1 MAKNIIFITKK
12 NFFFSKLSLL
22 LEKEGYL
29 LTPLSRTNELPEKSF
44 KTPFLFFFLESKE
57 SVRDLKK
64 LNTKLYNLVIFK
76 EQKINIDEDF
86 PNATY
91 MSLPLV
97 YNELM
102 TEVERLN
109 KVTKINYKRYKL
121 GKYFY
126 NAKTSQL
133 FEEKSSS
140 VINLTELESKFLN
153 YMLKK
158 NGGATKTQIL
168 SEVWKHNKEL
178 DTHTL
183 ESLIYRLRKKI
194 ENNPNEPSVLINDS
208 KRYFIKI

>member
-22 LEKEGYL
+22 LEKEGYF

-76 EQKINIDEDF
+76 EQKINVDEDF

>member
-22 LEKEGYL
+22 LEKEGYF

-102 TEVERLN
+102 TEVDRLN

-194 ENNPNEPSVLINDS
+194 ENNPNEPTVLINDS

>member
-22 LEKEGYL
+22 LEKEGYFL
-29 LTPLSRTNELPEKSF
+29 KTLSRINELPEKSL
-44 KTPFLFFFLESKE
+44 KTPFLFFFLESNE
-57 SVRDLKK
+57 SVKDLKK

>member
-22 LEKEGYL
+22 LEKEGYF

>member
-22 LEKEGYL
+22 LEKEGYFL
-29 LTPLSRTNELPEKSF
+29 KPLSRINELPEKSF

>member
-1 MAKNIIFITKK
+1 MLNIW
-12 NFFFSKLSLL
+12 NLQC
-22 LEKEGYL
+22 
-29 LTPLSRTNELPEKSF
+29 
-44 KTPFLFFFLESKE
+44 LF
-57 SVRDLKK
+57 
-64 LNTKLYNLVIFK
+64 
-76 EQKINIDEDF
+76 
-86 PNATY
+86 P
-91 MSLPLV
+91 
-97 YNELM
+97 
-102 TEVERLN
+102 
-109 KVTKINYKRYKL
+109 KINYKRYKL

>member
-22 LEKEGYL
+22 LEKEGYF
-29 LTPLSRTNELPEKSF
+29 LTPLSRANELPEKSF

>member
-22 LEKEGYL
+22 LEKEGYF
-29 LTPLSRTNELPEKSF
+29 LTPLSRTNELPEKSL

>member
-22 LEKEGYL
+22 LEKEGYF

-194 ENNPNEPSVLINDS
+194 ENNPNEPTVLINDS

>member
-1 MAKNIIFITKK
+1 LAKNIIFITKK

-22 LEKEGYL
+22 LEKEGYF

-208 KRYFIKI
+208 KKYFIKI

>member
-22 LEKEGYL
+22 LEKEGYF

-57 SVRDLKK
+57 SLRDLKK

>member
-12 NFFFSKLSLL
+12 NFFFSKLSPL
-22 LEKEGYL
+22 LEKEGYFL
-29 LTPLSRTNELPEKSF
+29 KTLSRINELPEKSL
-44 KTPFLFFFLESKE
+44 KTPFLFFFLESNE
-57 SVRDLKK
+57 SVKDLKK

-97 YNELM
+97 YNELIK
-102 TEVERLN
+102 EVERLN
-109 KVTKINYKRYKL
+109 EVTKINYKRYKL

>member
-22 LEKEGYL
+22 LEKEGYF

-97 YNELM
+97 YNELI
-102 TEVERLN
+102 TEVERIN
-109 KVTKINYKRYKL
+109 KVTKINQKRYKL

-178 DTHTL
+178 NTHTL

>member
-22 LEKEGYL
+22 LEKEGYF

-208 KRYFIKI
+208 KRYFMKI

>member
-12 NFFFSKLSLL
+12 NFFFSKLSVLL
-22 LEKEGYL
+22 QKEGYFL
-29 LTPLSRTNELPEKSF
+29 KTLSRINELQEKSF
-44 KTPFLFFFLESKE
+44 KKHLLFFFLESKE

-76 EQKINIDEDF
+76 ERKINIDEDF
-86 PNATY
+86 PNAIY

-97 YNELM
+97 YNELI

-109 KVTKINYKRYKL
+109 KVTKINHKRYKL

>member
-22 LEKEGYL
+22 LEKEGYRL
-29 LTPLSRTNELPEKSF
+29 KTLSRINEHPEKSL
-44 KTPFLFFFLESKE
+44 KIPFLFIFLESKE
-57 SVRDLKK
+57 SVKELKR
-64 LNTKLYNLVIFK
+64 LNTKLYNIVIFK
-76 EQKINIDEDF
+76 DQKINIDEDF
-86 PNATY
+86 LNATY
-91 MSLPLV
+91 MNLPLV

-109 KVTKINYKRYKL
+109 KVTKINYKMHKL
-121 GKYFY
+121 GKYFF

-133 FEEKSSS
+133 FEEKSSQ

-153 YMLKK
+153 YMIKK

-194 ENNPNEPSVLINDS
+194 ENNPNRPSILINDS
-208 KRYFIKI
+208 KKYFIKI

>member
-22 LEKEGYL
+22 LQKEGYF

>member
-22 LEKEGYL
+22 LEKEGYF

-153 YMLKK
+153 YMQKK

>member
-1 MAKNIIFITKK
+1 LAKNIIFITKK

-22 LEKEGYL
+22 LEKEGYF

>member
-1 MAKNIIFITKK
+1 
-12 NFFFSKLSLL
+12 
-22 LEKEGYL
+22 
-29 LTPLSRTNELPEKSF
+29 
-44 KTPFLFFFLESKE
+44 
-57 SVRDLKK
+57 
-64 LNTKLYNLVIFK
+64 
-76 EQKINIDEDF
+76 
-86 PNATY
+86 

-133 FEEKSSS
+133 FEEKSSQ

>member
-22 LEKEGYL
+22 LEKEGYF

-208 KRYFIKI
+208 KKYFIKI

>member
-22 LEKEGYL
+22 LEKEGYF
-29 LTPLSRTNELPEKSF
+29 LTPLSRANELPE
-44 KTPFLFFFLESKE
+44 
-57 SVRDLKK
+57 K

>member
-22 LEKEGYL
+22 LEKEGYFL
-29 LTPLSRTNELPEKSF
+29 KTLSRINELPEKSL
-44 KTPFLFFFLESKE
+44 KTPFLFFFLESNE
-57 SVRDLKK
+57 SVKDLKK

-126 NAKTSQL
+126 NTKTSQL

>member
-22 LEKEGYL
+22 LEKEGYF
-29 LTPLSRTNELPEKSF
+29 LTPLSRTNELPEKSLKNSF
-44 KTPFLFFFLESKE
+44 FIFFLESKE

-158 NGGATKTQIL
+158 MVVQLKRKFFLKFGSIIKNSIL
-168 SEVWKHNKEL
+168 IPLNH
-178 DTHTL
+178 
-183 ESLIYRLRKKI
+183 
-194 ENNPNEPSVLINDS
+194 
-208 KRYFIKI
+208 

>member
-22 LEKEGYL
+22 LEKEGYF

-76 EQKINIDEDF
+76 EQKINVDEDF

-133 FEEKSSS
+133 FEENSSS

>member
-22 LEKEGYL
+22 LEKEGYF

-97 YNELM
+97 YNELIK
-102 TEVERLN
+102 EVERLN

-126 NAKTSQL
+126 NTKTSQL

>member
-22 LEKEGYL
+22 LEKEGYF

-194 ENNPNEPSVLINDS
+194 ENNPNRPSILINDS
-208 KRYFIKI
+208 KKYFIKI

>member
-22 LEKEGYL
+22 LEKEGYF

-194 ENNPNEPSVLINDS
+194 ENNPNQPSVLINDS

>member
-22 LEKEGYL
+22 LEKEGYF

-102 TEVERLN
+102 TEVERFN

>member
-22 LEKEGYL
+22 LEKEGYF

-153 YMLKK
+153 YMIKK

>member
-22 LEKEGYL
+22 LEKEGYF

-102 TEVERLN
+102 IEVERLN
-109 KVTKINYKRYKL
+109 KVTKTNYKRYKL

>member
-1 MAKNIIFITKK
+1 MAKNIIFIIKK

-22 LEKEGYL
+22 LEKEGYF
-29 LTPLSRTNELPEKSF
+29 LTPLSRTNELPEKIF
-44 KTPFLFFFLESKE
+44 KNPFLFFFLESKE

>member
-22 LEKEGYL
+22 LEKEGYFL
-29 LTPLSRTNELPEKSF
+29 KTLSRINELPEKSF